1 VLSRLTQWRSAPAR
15 KKISE
20 SDDFVIDNN
29 RINVARADVFRR
41 DPVNLIRIFH
51 LAQKHNL
58 AFHPEAMRIA
68 THSLK
73 LLDKEVREDP
83 EANKLFLEIL
93 SSRNDPE
100 RALRLM
106 NEAGVFGR
114 FVPEFGRVVGLM
126 QFNMYHHYTVDEHLI
141 RAIGYVASIDR
152 GEHRSEH
159 PLSTDIIKRVKSRE
173 ALYVAMLLHDIAK
186 GLPGDHSDVGEAI
199 AQSLCP
205 RLGLSPED
213 TRAVMWLVKN
223 HLVMSDTAQKRDISD
238 PKTVKDFVAQVQ
250 TPEMLRMLLVLTV
263 ADISAVGPGV
273 WNGWKGQLLREL
285 YYEAEAVMSGGD
297 AAPARSA
304 RVEQAKIELA
314 KRIGNLPKA
323 AQENAL
329 SRHYDSYWLAF
340 DDAAHERH
348 ARLMAEADAK
358 GELLSLAA
366 ESNDFRSVTEIVLYT
381 PDHPGL
387 FSQLAGAVSASGGTI
402 VDAKAF
408 TTTDGFALDIFSV
421 QDAEGGPFG
430 DAARIERL
438 RQSIERTLR
447 GEVMPRV
454 AIAKRPAKKRSSAFR
469 VTPRVNFDNE
479 ASASATVVEVEGLDR
494 PGLLYDVTDA
504 IFQSGLSISS
514 AMVSTYGERAVDVFY
529 VRDGFGHKVRHE
541 ERLKAVRERLL
552 KALEPEGLEAAAAAG
567 A

>member
-1 VLSRLTQWRSAPAR
+1 
-15 KKISE
+15 
-20 SDDFVIDNN
+20 
-29 RINVARADVFRR
+29 
-41 DPVNLIRIFH
+41 
-51 LAQKHNL
+51 
-58 AFHPEAMRIA
+58 
-68 THSLK
+68 
-73 LLDKEVREDP
+73 
-83 EANKLFLEIL
+83 
-93 SSRNDPE
+93 
-100 RALRLM
+100 
-106 NEAGVFGR
+106 
-114 FVPEFGRVVGLM
+114 
-126 QFNMYHHYTVDEHLI
+126 
-141 RAIGYVASIDR
+141 
-152 GEHRSEH
+152 
-159 PLSTDIIKRVKSRE
+159 
-173 ALYVAMLLHDIAK
+173 
-186 GLPGDHSDVGEAI
+186 
-199 AQSLCP
+199 
-205 RLGLSPED
+205 
-213 TRAVMWLVKN
+213 
-223 HLVMSDTAQKRDISD
+223 
-238 PKTVKDFVAQVQ
+238 VQ